1 MQARVTA
8 ILVARNGA
16 QYLGRT
22 LEALA
27 AQTRRPDS
35 LVVVDVGST
44 DKSLDLLTA
53 ASPTQVV
60 SAKPRSSFGS
70 ALSQSMKT
78 VGPAESDDEWLWLL
92 WHDNAPTPDALERLI
107 GAVEIAPSVAIAGPK
122 LMRWDAPDEIAAFGE
137 SVTARGTTV
146 QLVRNEL
153 DQAQHD
159 RLSDLLAV
167 AAGGML
173 VRRKVW
179 AELGGFDP
187 GLPTADAALDLCIR
201 ARLAGHRVVAVPEAR
216 VASDARPHSFRV
228 VRAAQLHRRLVYAPR
243 FALPF
248 HWLSLVPIAIGR
260 SLWHLVA
267 KRAHRI
273 PGEFSAAF
281 AVAFDR
287 SIAPARRVLSR
298 TRTLGWRA
306 IAPLRVQPGQA
317 RELSANRSSSSADV
331 RELDGEPPRPGF
343 FATGGAW
350 TVIIL
355 ATLGVIAFAPFLN
368 APALA
373 GGGLAP
379 LSGSVAALWTNPPT
393 ADPFSWV
400 LAVLGSITFWSPSSS
415 VVLLYLLALP
425 LAGLA
430 AWACAAR
437 FSTRGWAPIVAAV
450 LWALAPSYLASLHGG
465 HLGAAIAHILLPW
478 LLLATVNARRSWSAA
493 GAAALLFAVTVA
505 SAPVLWPVL
514 LIGWLAWLV
523 AHPRS
528 IHRVIGIPVA
538 AAVLFAPLAIA
549 QIGSGNAISLLAE
562 PGVPVVG
569 ATTSGW
575 QLALGSPAG
584 GTNGWAAITAGLG
597 LPAASLFVIV
607 AGLLVPLAA
616 LALLSLFLPGS
627 RRSIPLLSLS
637 LLGFVTAVVSAHLE
651 LSHVGSE
658 PTTVWAGAGLSLYW
672 LGLVGAAAV
681 ALEALG
687 RSVAVPAALVT
698 LGSAALAVPLI
709 AMSLGGQ
716 TLVHQSD
723 GRMLPAFVTAESA
736 ARPTIGTLELIGQDD
751 GSLVATVHRGAGTAL
766 DEWSTLEATSV
777 ALSENEGDLATLAA
791 NLATHSGFDAAPEL
805 DRLGI
810 SFVLI
815 PEAPAGPATAARTRA
830 ADALDSNELFVA
842 IGVTDNGYLWRYAGE
857 VTDVVEPAPDPIVL
871 VSLGV
876 VFGLAALIAI
886 PTGTRRRAVA
896 ADSGDDNPAD
906 TFEEDDNA

>member
-22 LEALA
+22 LEGLA
-27 AQTRRPDS
+27 TQTRRPDS
-35 LVVVDVGST
+35 LVVVDIGSS
-44 DKSLDLLTA
+44 DKSVDLLTA
-53 ASPTQVV
+53 ASPTQFV

-70 ALSQSMKT
+70 ALAQSMKA

-92 WHDNAPTPDALERLI
+92 WHDNAPTVDALERLL

-122 LMRWDAPDEIAAFGE
+122 LMRWDSPDVIAAFGE
-137 SVTARGTTV
+137 SMTARGATV
-146 QLVRNEL
+146 QLVSNEL

-159 RLSDLLAV
+159 RQSDLLAV

-173 VRRKVW
+173 VRRRVW
-179 AELGGFDP
+179 AALGGFDP
-187 GLPTADAALDLCIR
+187 GLPTADGALDLCVR
-201 ARLAGHRVVAVPEAR
+201 ARLAGHRVVAVPAAR
-216 VASDARPHSFRV
+216 VASDARPPSWRV
-228 VRAAQLHRRLVYAPR
+228 ARAAQLHRRLVYSPPA
-243 FALPF
+243 ALPL
-248 HWLSLVPIAIGR
+248 HWLSLVPIALAR
-260 SLWHLVA
+260 SVWHLIA
-267 KRAHRI
+267 KRANRI
-273 PGEFSAAF
+273 PGEFSAAI

-287 SIAPARRVLSR
+287 SIGAARHALAR

-306 IAPLRVQPGQA
+306 IAPLRVQPSLA
-317 RELSANRSSSSADV
+317 RELSTNRSSSPADE
-331 RELDGEPPRPGF
+331 RELEGEAPRPGF

-350 TVIIL
+350 TILIL
-355 ATLGVIAFAPFLN
+355 ATVGVVAFASFLN

-379 LSGSVAALWTNPPT
+379 LSSLASLWTNPPT

-400 LAVLGSITFWSPSSS
+400 LALLGSVTFWSPSSG

-425 LAGLA
+425 LAGAA
-430 AWACAAR
+430 AWACTAR

-465 HLGAAIAHILLPW
+465 HLGAVIAHILLPW
-478 LLLATVNARRSWSAA
+478 LLLATVNAARSWSAA
-493 GAAALLFAVTVA
+493 GAAALLFAAVAA

-514 LIGWLAWLV
+514 LIGWLVWLV
-523 AHPRS
+523 VNLRSAHRL
-528 IHRVIGIPVA
+528 IGIPVA
-538 AAVLFAPLAIA
+538 AAVLFAPLAFA
-549 QIGSGNAISLLAE
+549 QIGRGNAISLLAE
-562 PGVPVVG
+562 PGIPVVG
-569 ATTSGW
+569 GTTSGW

-584 GTNGWAAITAGLG
+584 GTDGWAAVTAGLG

-607 AGLLVPLAA
+607 AALLVPLAA

-627 RRSIPLLSLS
+627 RRSIPLLALA
-637 LLGFVTAVVSAHLE
+637 LLGFVTAVVSAHLQ
-651 LSHVGSE
+651 LSHDGSV
-658 PTTVWAGAGLSLYW
+658 PVSIWTGAGLSLYW

-687 RSVAVPAALVT
+687 SAVAVPALLATIGAVVL
-698 LGSAALAVPLI
+698 AAPLI
-709 AMSLGGQ
+709 VSSVTGQMS
-716 TLVHQSD
+716 VHQSD

-766 DEWSTLEATSV
+766 DEQSTLETTSTV
-777 ALSENEGDLATLAA
+777 LSQDEADLATLAA

-805 DRLGI
+805 ERLGI
-810 SFVLI
+810 SFVLV
-815 PEAPAGPATAARTRA
+815 PDTAAGPATTARTRA
-830 ADALDSNELFVA
+830 ADALDSNDLFVA
-842 IGVTDNGYLWRYAGE
+842 IGVTDNGYLWRFAGDA
-857 VTDVVEPAPDPIVL
+857 TDVAEPAPNPFVL
-871 VSLGV
+871 LSLGL
-876 VFGLAALIAI
+876 VFGLAALLAI

-896 ADSGDDNPAD
+896 RDSGDENPAD
-906 TFEEDDNA
+906 TFEEDENA